1 MKYYY
6 LESLGC
12 PKNLVDSEVF
22 AGIIEQSGYQSTND
36 PALAEVIIVNTCGFI
51 LDAKQEA
58 IDTILTLADN
68 KKTGKCQHLV
78 ATGCLVKR
86 YFTDIQRDIPE
97 IDHLVNLKDFPSFA
111 QIFDSSQP
119 WQRRQLTPR
128 HYAYLRISDGCNNH
142 CSYCA
147 IPAIRGVLISNS
159 ISQLVAQAREI
170 AAGGVKELI
179 VTAQDT
185 TQYGFDW
192 DGKSHLIELLS
203 ELEYIPGFEWIR
215 LLYLHPAHL
224 SDELIDYICQSKK
237 VCHYFEVPIQ
247 HASNHLLMDMNRKV
261 DQKRIREIIARIR
274 NKDPMAAIRT
284 TFIVGHPGETEP
296 DYEELMGFIEDMQF
310 DRLGVF
316 TYSEEEGTPSAELP
330 DKVEEE
336 SAELRKD
343 QLMAIQM
350 EISKNAMSRYYK
362 KVLRVIIDEK
372 SEDKEY
378 DYVGRTMYDCPEI
391 DGVVYL
397 YGDAKPGEIRDVR
410 IIDTWEYDL
419 VGKILKEKDELD
431 NE

>member
-22 AGIIEQSGYQSTND
+22 AGIIEQRGYQYTTD

-58 IDTILTLADN
+58 IDTILTLADQ

-86 YFTDIQRDIPE
+86 YFADIQRDIPE
-97 IDHLVNLKDFPSFA
+97 IDHLVNLKDFSSFA
-111 QIFDSSQP
+111 QIFNSSQP
-119 WQRRQLTPR
+119 WQRKQLTPR

-147 IPAIRGVLISNS
+147 IPSIRGILISEPLD
-159 ISQLVAQAREI
+159 QLVAQAREM
-170 AAGGVKELI
+170 AASGVKELI

-185 TQYGFDW
+185 TQYGYDW
-192 DGKSHLIELLS
+192 DNKSHLIELLT
-203 ELEYIPGFEWIR
+203 ELENISDLNWIR

-224 SDELIDYICQSKK
+224 SNELIDHICQSNKI
-237 VCHYFEVPIQ
+237 CHYFEIPLQ
-247 HASNHLLMDMNRKV
+247 HAADHLLKDMNRKV
-261 DQKRIREIIARIR
+261 DQKRIREIISRIR
-274 NKDPMAAIRT
+274 NKDPQAVIRT
-284 TFIVGHPGETEP
+284 TFIVGHPGETEQ
-296 DYEELMGFIEDMQF
+296 DYEELMDFIEEMQF

-316 TYSEEEGTPSAELP
+316 TYSEEEGTPSADLP
-330 DKVEEE
+330 DKVDEVT
-336 SAELRKD
+336 SELRRD

-350 EISKNAMSRYYK
+350 EISKIAMSKYYK
-362 KVLRVIIDEK
+362 KVIRVIIDEK
-372 SEDKEY
+372 SEDKEF
-378 DYVGRTMYDCPEI
+378 DYIGRTAYDCPEI

-397 YGDAKPGEIRDVR
+397 YGDAKPGEFKDVN

-419 VGKILKEKDELD
+419 VGKILTEKEED

>member
-12 PKNLVDSEVF
+12 PKNLVDSEIF
-22 AGIIEQSGYQSTND
+22 AGIIEQSGYQYTTD

-51 LDAKQEA
+51 LEAKQEA
-58 IDTILTLADN
+58 IDTILTLAEQ

-86 YFTDIQRDIPE
+86 YFADIQRDIPE
-97 IDHLVNLKDFPSFA
+97 IDHLVNLKDFSSFA
-111 QIFDSSQP
+111 QIFNSSQP
-119 WQRRQLTPR
+119 WQRKQLTPR

-147 IPAIRGVLISNS
+147 IPSIRGILISEPLD
-159 ISQLVAQAREI
+159 QLVAQAREM
-170 AAGGVKELI
+170 AASGVKELI

-185 TQYGFDW
+185 TQYGYDW
-192 DGKSHLIELLS
+192 DNKSHLIELLT
-203 ELEYIPGFEWIR
+203 ELENISDLNWIR

-224 SDELIDYICQSKK
+224 SNELIDHICQSNKI
-237 VCHYFEVPIQ
+237 CHYFEIPLQ
-247 HASNHLLMDMNRKV
+247 HAADHLLKDMNRKV
-261 DQKRIREIIARIR
+261 DQKRIREIISRIR
-274 NKDPMAAIRT
+274 NKDPQAVIRT
-284 TFIVGHPGETEP
+284 TFIVGHPGETEQ
-296 DYEELMGFIEDMQF
+296 DYEELMDFIEEMQF

-316 TYSEEEGTPSAELP
+316 TYSEEEGTPSADLP
-330 DKVEEE
+330 DKVDEDT
-336 SAELRKD
+336 SELRRD

-350 EISKNAMSRYYK
+350 EISKIAMSKYYK
-362 KVLRVIIDEK
+362 KVIRVIIDEK
-372 SEDKEY
+372 SEDKEF
-378 DYVGRTMYDCPEI
+378 DYIGRTAYDCPEI

-397 YGDAKPGEIRDVR
+397 YGDAKPGEFKDVN

-419 VGKILKEKDELD
+419 VGKILTEKEED

>member
-22 AGIIEQSGYQSTND
+22 AGIIEQRGYQYTTD

-58 IDTILTLADN
+58 IDTILTLAEQ

-86 YFTDIQRDIPE
+86 YFADIQRDIPE
-97 IDHLVNLKDFPSFA
+97 IDHLVNLKDFSSFA
-111 QIFDSSQP
+111 QIFNSSQP
-119 WQRRQLTPR
+119 WQRKQLTPR

-147 IPAIRGVLISNS
+147 IPSIRGILISDPLDR
-159 ISQLVAQAREI
+159 LVAQAREM
-170 AAGGVKELI
+170 AASGVKELI

-185 TQYGFDW
+185 TQYGYDW
-192 DGKSHLIELLS
+192 DNKSHLIELLI
-203 ELEYIPGFEWIR
+203 ELENISDLNWIR

-224 SDELIDYICQSKK
+224 SNELIDHICQSNKI
-237 VCHYFEVPIQ
+237 CHYFEIPLQ
-247 HASNHLLMDMNRKV
+247 HAADHLLKDMNRKV
-261 DQKRIREIIARIR
+261 DQKRIREIISRIR
-274 NKDPMAAIRT
+274 NKDPQAVIRT
-284 TFIVGHPGETEP
+284 TFIVGHPGETEQ
-296 DYEELMGFIEDMQF
+296 DYEELMDFIEEMQF

-316 TYSEEEGTPSAELP
+316 TYSEEEGTPSADLP
-330 DKVEEE
+330 DKVDEDT
-336 SAELRKD
+336 SELRRD

-350 EISKNAMSRYYK
+350 EISKIAMSKYYK
-362 KVLRVIIDEK
+362 KVIRVIIDEK
-372 SEDKEY
+372 SEDKEF
-378 DYVGRTMYDCPEI
+378 DYIGRTAFDCPEI

-397 YGDAKPGEIRDVR
+397 YGDAKPGEFKDVN

-419 VGKILKEKDELD
+419 VGKILTEKEED

>member
-22 AGIIEQSGYQSTND
+22 AGIIEQRGYQYTTD

-58 IDTILTLADN
+58 IDTILTLAEQ

-86 YFTDIQRDIPE
+86 YFADIQRDIPE
-97 IDHLVNLKDFPSFA
+97 IDHLVNLKDFSSFA
-111 QIFDSSQP
+111 QIFNSSQP
-119 WQRRQLTPR
+119 WQRKQLTPR

-147 IPAIRGVLISNS
+147 IPSIRGILISDPLDR
-159 ISQLVAQAREI
+159 LVAQAREM
-170 AAGGVKELI
+170 AASGVKELI

-185 TQYGFDW
+185 TQYGYDW
-192 DGKSHLIELLS
+192 DNKSHLIELLI
-203 ELEYIPGFEWIR
+203 ELENISDLNWIR

-224 SDELIDYICQSKK
+224 SNELIDHICQSNKI
-237 VCHYFEVPIQ
+237 CHYFEIPLQ
-247 HASNHLLMDMNRKV
+247 HAADHLLKDMNRKV
-261 DQKRIREIIARIR
+261 DQKRIREIISRIR
-274 NKDPMAAIRT
+274 NKDPQAVIRT
-284 TFIVGHPGETEP
+284 TFIVGHPGETEQ
-296 DYEELMGFIEDMQF
+296 DYEELMDFIEEMQF

-316 TYSEEEGTPSAELP
+316 TYSEEEGTPSADLP
-330 DKVEEE
+330 DKVDEDT
-336 SAELRKD
+336 SELRRD

-350 EISKNAMSRYYK
+350 EISKITMSKYYK
-362 KVLRVIIDEK
+362 KVIRVIIDEK
-372 SEDKEY
+372 SEDKEF
-378 DYVGRTMYDCPEI
+378 DYIGRTAYDCPEI

-397 YGDAKPGEIRDVR
+397 YGDTKPGEFKNVN

-419 VGKILKEKDELD
+419 VGKILTEKEED

>member
-22 AGIIEQSGYQSTND
+22 AGIIEQRGYQYTTD

-58 IDTILTLADN
+58 IDTILTLADQ

-86 YFTDIQRDIPE
+86 YFADIQRDIPE
-97 IDHLVNLKDFPSFA
+97 IDHLVNLKDFSSFA
-111 QIFDSSQP
+111 QIFNSSQP
-119 WQRRQLTPR
+119 WQRKQLTPR

-147 IPAIRGVLISNS
+147 IPSIRGILISDPLDR
-159 ISQLVAQAREI
+159 LVAQAREM
-170 AAGGVKELI
+170 AASGVKELI

-185 TQYGFDW
+185 TQYGYDW
-192 DGKSHLIELLS
+192 DNKSHLIELLT
-203 ELEYIPGFEWIR
+203 ELENISDLNWIR

-224 SDELIDYICQSKK
+224 SNELIDHICQSNKI
-237 VCHYFEVPIQ
+237 CHYFEIPLQ
-247 HASNHLLMDMNRKV
+247 HAADHLLKDMNRKV
-261 DQKRIREIIARIR
+261 DQKRIREIISRIR
-274 NKDPMAAIRT
+274 NKDPQAVIRT
-284 TFIVGHPGETEP
+284 TFIVGHPGETEQ
-296 DYEELMGFIEDMQF
+296 DYEELMDFIEEMQF

-316 TYSEEEGTPSAELP
+316 TYSEEEGTPSADLP
-330 DKVEEE
+330 DKVDEDT
-336 SAELRKD
+336 SELRRD

-350 EISKNAMSRYYK
+350 EISKITMSKYYK
-362 KVLRVIIDEK
+362 KVIRVIIDEK
-372 SEDKEY
+372 SEDKEF
-378 DYVGRTMYDCPEI
+378 DYIGRTAYDCPEI

-397 YGDAKPGEIRDVR
+397 YGDAKPGEFKDVN

-419 VGKILKEKDELD
+419 VGKILTEKEED